1 MAEKILCIHIMVFIS
16 ELLCPL
22 VQNKHRLEMETCF
35 HRVIRA
41 AISIYNEISIIL
53 YKISDHIAAGV
64 AKEEKGKRKPLGRAE
79 GLKKYMNMPEMKLEK
94 RFLSHPRPPHT
105 SFAEMNLPPPP
116 APGPKPEWP
125 APERL
130 FRP

>member
-79 GLKKYMNMPEMKLEK
+79 GKEVYEHARNEIRKTIP
-94 RFLSHPRPPHT
+94 FSST
-105 SFAEMNLPPPP
+105 SSTYIFC
-116 APGPKPEWP
+116 
-125 APERL
+125 
-130 FRP
+130 